1 MAKEAAIDSVI
12 EIEMGN
18 VTDQVIAMK
27 TQHDAVQQHVDIIE
41 VVSGIALQW
50 TFRYHL
56 ILWPET
62 KEIGSNQW

>member
-41 VVSGIALQW
+41 VVSGIALQ
-50 TFRYHL
+50 
-56 ILWPET
+56 
-62 KEIGSNQW
+62 